1 MAPRFLS
8 RFIAL
13 SLSLFLLIGCSSLFN
28 RAPAAGDKRTGDTGV
43 KGARGQVEGSSPV
56 IQKKLSGIE
65 VMWEVPSDPV
75 DGFVIRYGEE
85 RDKLNREATIF
96 RSELRE
102 ENDSDYGPV
111 YRYVLR
117 DVPSGSRIFVAV
129 AAFKGEAVSEF
140 SDIVAE
146 ATAGRN

>member
-1 MAPRFLS
+1 MIS
-8 RFIAL
+8 
-13 SLSLFLLIGCSSLFN
+13 SLFLRPIILVTLVILSGCSLLFD
-28 RAPAAGDKRTGDTGV
+28 RAPGGG
-43 KGARGQVEGSSPV
+43 KGAADSGASERGSGIREGSIPV

-102 ENDSDYGPV
+102 ERDSDYGPV
-111 YRYVLR
+111 YRYILR
-117 DVPSGSRIFVAV
+117 DIPADSRIFVAV
-129 AAFKGEAVSEF
+129 AAFKGEAVSDF
-140 SDIVAE
+140 SDVVAE
-146 ATAGRN
+146 GAGL